1 MKRILLFSLLLSLPA
16 FATAQSPYQA
26 SPTDDV
32 WVYSFAGDQTTD
44 GFLRAWGNG
53 VTSIGPNPP
62 DSNFS
67 YSYLKWDLAA
77 IPNGAYIVQEAKLIV
92 TQQVNATTQPGYTQA
107 IGNANPLEAR
117 PVGTNFDEVN
127 WDFTDPANPVPG
139 DPRFGIGDLSNY
151 VAPGT
156 PNVTGFEIPIDL
168 LAGGSNFNA
177 YFNAAVN
184 SDDALALALTSKLLP
199 TTQGGPTYRLY
210 SKDNP
215 LQLGPSLF
223 IRYQAVPEPGAV
235 ATLGAFALFGG
246 LAALRRRRR

>member
-1 MKRILLFSLLLSLPA
+1 MKRILLFFLLLSLPA
-16 FATAQSPYQA
+16 FATAQTTYQA

-53 VTSIGPNPP
+53 VSSVGPNPP

-77 IPNGAYIVQEAKLIV
+77 IPDGAYIVQEAKLIV
-92 TQQVNATTQPGYTQA
+92 TQQVTATTQPGYTQA
-107 IGNANPLEAR
+107 VGNANPLEAR
-117 PVGTNFDEVN
+117 PVGADFNEAN
-127 WDFTDPANPVPG
+127 WDFTDPNNPVPG

-151 VAPGT
+151 IASGT

-168 LAGGSNFNA
+168 LAGAGDFNA

-184 SDDALALALTSKLLP
+184 GDDALALALTSMLNP
-199 TTQGGPTYRLY
+199 TGPGGATYRLY

-215 LQLGPSLF
+215 IQSGPSLF

-235 ATLGAFALFGG
+235 AMFGAFALLGG
-246 LAALRRRRR
+246 LAALRRRR